1 MYEEFELKKVFNSI
15 DGETLIDMN
24 LPRTKFIIKDLLPQG
39 LAILG
44 GSPKVGKSW
53 LVLDWCVR
61 IAKGESIWKFTTEKG
76 TTLYVSL
83 EDTTCRLQ
91 ERLLSITDE
100 APNVHFATFAF
111 KIGEG
116 LEQQIKNFIEEH
128 PDTVLIVIDTFQMV
142 RNAGK
147 EVNYASDYNE
157 IEIIKK
163 LAEELKIT
171 ILLVHHLR
179 KLADGDPFN
188 MLSGTNGLAGGVD
201 TVFILDKSKR
211 CSNQATLYCSGRD
224 IEDRELELRFDK
236 EDCSWRLVSDSKEKP
251 EMLLPDLINKLIEF
265 MKEKVFF
272 NGSNTDFADLFNLFS
287 GKNIDAKSIKRK
299 MNRYRRELEENGVF
313 FNSSRS
319 NGQRVLSIEFK
330 GDDSDVKDDKNTA
343 PENVVNIV
351 PVVPELIS
359 EGGE

>member
-15 DGETLIDMN
+15 DGETLIEMN
-24 LPRTKFIIKDLLPQG
+24 LPRTKFVIKDLLSQG

-61 IAKGESIWKFTTEKG
+61 IAKGESIWSFTTGKG

-83 EDTTCRLQ
+83 EDTTVRLQ
-91 ERLLSITDE
+91 ERLRSITDE
-100 APNVHFATFAF
+100 APNVHFATFGF

-116 LEQQIKNFIEEH
+116 LEQQIKNFVEDY

-163 LAEELKIT
+163 LAEELKIS

-179 KLADGDPFN
+179 KQGDSDPFN
-188 MLSGTNGLAGGVD
+188 MLLGTNGLAGGVD
-201 TVFILDKSKR
+201 TMFVLDKSKR

-236 EDCSWRLVSDSKEKP
+236 EECIWRLVSDSNENP
-251 EMLLPDLINKLIEF
+251 EMLLPDVITQLIEF
-265 MKEKVFF
+265 MKEKVSFS
-272 NGSNTDFADLFNLFS
+272 GSNTDFTDLFNLFS
-287 GKNIDAKSIKRK
+287 GKNIDAKSLKRK
-299 MNRYRRELEENGVF
+299 MNRYRGELEENGVF
-313 FNSSRS
+313 FQSSRS
-319 NGQRVLSIEFK
+319 NGQRVLSIEYK
-330 GDDSDVKDDKNTA
+330 SDDSDVNDDKTTA

-351 PVVPELIS
+351 PVVPE
-359 EGGE
+359 